1 MQTITQSAVPCK
13 SIFKSTSVEELS
25 KEFNLRWMEL
35 INRLEQL
42 KCSSELRQ
50 KEQEAHEMIYSS
62 HETAFFNGTRQEWG
76 NS

>member
-1 MQTITQSAVPCK
+1 MSKSIVSSLCVISWIVQQGGVEMQTVTQSAVLCK

-25 KEFNLRWMEL
+25 KEFNKKWIEL

-50 KEQEAHEMIYSS
+50 K
-62 HETAFFNGTRQEWG
+62 
-76 NS
+76 

>member
-1 MQTITQSAVPCK
+1 MQTVTQSAVLCK

-25 KEFNLRWMEL
+25 KEFNQRWIEL

-50 KEQEAHEMIYSS
+50 K
-62 HETAFFNGTRQEWG
+62 
-76 NS
+76 